1 MEENKSDEI
10 MNENENNI
18 IEIDND
24 NKEGKKAAEILSR
37 KTTNNLYGEEYDKI
51 SLSIKEMEEQTKKY
65 FKDIGNKLEEK
76 FKEFNL
82 NLNNNFVKLSNKFS
96 KAFGLDEE
104 NVDQEKAK
112 FLQNNTKKYLEQLI
126 KIKNMIEQIIDS
138 IKMEMSILINSLDI
152 SKSLE
157 EEKPIPKF
165 LAKEFNNIVNSWIFI
180 KLDFENFNLTKTINS
195 SNIDNDFKDFIYK
208 VCQNKNFIMSIGPVK
223 GSDEILNAYDY
234 EEIQKQDSILMAE
247 NCKNLTKMKVNKIR
261 NADIPF
267 KLDNKNF
274 PKLRYLKFNNCSF
287 SEQKD
292 EKCAL
297 IGKCVA
303 LEKLIINGAHN
314 FEANMLKD
322 FSKNL
327 TKLVLSN
334 NNFVN
339 SDFKNIM
346 ENYIIKSESLRNN
359 LELLSFS
366 NNSLSNIEMEF
377 SSRYKF
383 HALKELDFH
392 KNRINKFKF
401 EPNCFFQL
409 KCINCCYNKFSKSE
423 FEANNDILSLLSG
436 NLFLTDLNKCKNYYT
451 KIEKQLNDYNIS
463 LSHLTISYL
472 PNDFGKE
479 YLERIIINNNIL
491 ISLKKLDLSHN
502 NLTCDVL
509 FNFIQNNM
517 GCINLKDL
525 NLSGNKL
532 DDTFFEKFLEYKY
545 HTIFTKLQKI
555 NLSDN
560 LIGNESEINPADLGE
575 ESINKNRVQDIFKL
589 RLIYKFIEKNKNLS
603 KLYLTK
609 NPMSEKSVISTDI
622 DMNGISALISRDK
635 NNNDR
640 IIIDNFYSFLK
651 KVTEELLMNREEKVN
666 RGQFNIKFDIDTH
679 INLNSDNFNYNEK
692 FIMFN

>member
-1 MEENKSDEI
+1 MEENKYDEI

-157 EEKPIPKF
+157 EGKPIPKF

-287 SEQKD
+287 SDQKD

-366 NNSLSNIEMEF
+366 NNSLSNIDMEF

>member
-1 MEENKSDEI
+1 MEENKYDEI

-18 IEIDND
+18 IKIDND

-287 SEQKD
+287 SDQKD

-366 NNSLSNIEMEF
+366 NNSLSNIDMEF